1 VRLIQV
7 LNRKRVFIYLFIC
20 LFSVAC
26 CVQTASLDLFYTVDF
41 IPYIHDGLK
50 INFTIKHF
58 VKQTRTEGRMTDWH
72 IRQLCFLT

>member
-1 VRLIQV
+1 
-7 LNRKRVFIYLFIC
+7 
-20 LFSVAC
+20 VAC

-58 VKQTRTEGRMTDWH
+58 VKQTCTEGRMTDWH